1 MCFFSVC
8 ALAPASHG
16 LTWAEAAKEGSQG
29 VHFAR
34 DQLIVDFSL
43 VLRRAEEAFG
53 ENPGLVFPWKTKGN
67 RHWVLSIE
75 SL

>member
-1 MCFFSVC
+1 MRFFSVC
-8 ALAPASHG
+8 ALAPASHQF
-16 LTWAEAAKEGSQG
+16 TWAEAAKEGSQG

-43 VLRRAEEAFG
+43 VLRRAEEAFR

-67 RHWVLSIE
+67 CRWILSIE